1 MNFPD
6 FMFSAKNK
14 IPASQQ
20 NTADIEGYYYTAK
33 DGSQMAFWT
42 YKADRVSKE
51 HKHDY
56 DEWMLCVEGE
66 YIVTIDGVEHKLLA
80 GDELFIPKGSLQGG
94 SVKAGTRSIHAFG
107 GQRVSPFE
115 TVAYT
120 KDIKEEV
127 LAFLTQ
133 AFAESGKT
141 FEIEGRHKIYKDIE
155 KNFERFLCLKDGSK
169 VIGTVAL
176 KKLNDS
182 DCELKTMY
190 LLKEYQGKKL
200 GYGLAKTAIEFA
212 SKKGY
217 SRIYLDSM
225 KQHEKALKLYSSLGF
240 KETGRYNDNDKAEV
254 FMVKELKMEN

>member
-1 MNFPD
+1 MTFPD

-20 NTADIEGYYYTAK
+20 NTPDIEGYYYTAK

-42 YKADRVSKE
+42 YKADRISKE

-56 DEWMLCVEGE
+56 DEYMICVEGE

-94 SVKAGTRSIHAFG
+94 RVKAGTRSIHAFG
-107 GQRVSPFE
+107 GQRVSPYE
-115 TVAYT
+115 TVSYS
-120 KDIKEEV
+120 KEIKEEV
-127 LAFLTQ
+127 LAFLTK
-133 AFAESGKT
+133 AFEESGKV
-141 FEIEGRHKIYKDIE
+141 FELEGRHKIYKDIE
-155 KNFERFLCLKDGSK
+155 NNFESFLCLKDGGK
-169 VIGTVAL
+169 VIGTVAI
-176 KKLNDS
+176 KELNKS

-200 GYGLAKTAIEFA
+200 GFGLAKSAIEFA
-212 SKKGY
+212 QKKGY

-225 KQHEKALKLYSSLGF
+225 RQHERALKLYSSLGF
-240 KETGRYNDNDKAEV
+240 KETDRYNDNDKAEV
-254 FMVKELKMEN
+254 FMVKELNTEN